1 MLGTCQ
7 KSSRSPDCYGI
18 LALFPIFTFGSG
30 NRLLISAPLF
40 LCLSTSSLWSLS
52 RLQPWKVHGEEL
64 SGLTLCSRRV
74 SRLLWCWCGT
84 SESPQGWHWAAEPG
98 CGCWHPPGLL
108 AGGGGGGGGMLCSR
122 LCPFTRTWRVSG
134 LPAAPHPRVG
144 ETGRCSRS
152 SWDGGCRIQVL
163 EPFEDPVSVP
173 SHQGKLQV
181 RFAALVQRDA
191 GKLSLWMGWCPGV
204 PDK

>member
-108 AGGGGGGGGMLCSR
+108 AGGGGGGGGHAL
-122 LCPFTRTWRVSG
+122 LQALPLYENLEG
-134 LPAAPHPRVG
+134 LGAACGSPP
-144 ETGRCSRS
+144 T
-152 SWDGGCRIQVL
+152 CR
-163 EPFEDPVSVP
+163 
-173 SHQGKLQV
+173 
-181 RFAALVQRDA
+181 
-191 GKLSLWMGWCPGV
+191 
-204 PDK
+204 